1 MLVVLLVVLLLVV
14 VLVVIVSVADAN
26 GISAERN
33 ASTVPGQER
42 TPYVSTRWLATEGVG
57 FGTKI
62 WCGRYKGGKTASS
75 SSDDD
80 DDDEDDE
87 DEEEEEEEVEQ
98 EQEEEREREEVIL
111 SRRTW
116 VVPPDAPSRI
126 RAALP
131 S

>member
-1 MLVVLLVVLLLVV
+1 MVV

-75 SSDDD
+75 SSSDD

>member
-1 MLVVLLVVLLLVV
+1 MVV

-80 DDDEDDE
+80 DDEDDE
-87 DEEEEEEEVEQ
+87 DEEEEEDEDEEEEEEEEEVEQ

>member
-1 MLVVLLVVLLLVV
+1 MVLLLVV

-75 SSDDD
+75 SSDE
-80 DDDEDDE
+80 DDEDENDE